1 MKIKGI
7 RKAMIVALT
16 AVTCLGACSSKS
28 DKNRGEESSDSK
40 SIVCY
45 FSASGVTAKA
55 AQRISDLTGFPVYEI
70 VPEAIYTEADLDWR
84 DSLSRSSIEMR
95 DFSIRPALRDSVTDL
110 SEYSVVFLGYPNW
123 WNTHPTVIN
132 TFIESNDLKGKTI
145 VPFMTSGGSNIINS
159 EQKLRE
165 QYPDLKF
172 AKGLLMNDVSDEDI
186 EKWVKEVEN

>member
-1 MKIKGI
+1 MKMKAIKTAI
-7 RKAMIVALT
+7 IVALT
-16 AVTCLGACSSKS
+16 AVVGLCACSSKS
-28 DKNRGEESSDSK
+28 EKNRGEVSSEKK
-40 SIVCY
+40 SIICY

-55 AQRISDLTGFPVYEI
+55 AQRIADLTGFPVYEI

-159 EQKLRE
+159 EQKLRD

-172 AKGLLMNDVSDEDI
+172 GKGFLMNNVSDEDI
-186 EKWVKEVEN
+186 EKWVNEVEK